1 MDNINKY
8 KKAINQD
15 ALLDYVLYN
24 SNLIFARLNENLNII
39 DFNENLLKLTG
50 YKSDEIKD
58 LKITKLFKLDDKILK
73 EVFKTHVQ

>member
-73 EVFKTHVQ
+73 EVFKTNVQ